1 MQHKAKPKPEARDYT
16 GCETCAYYSKGF
28 NGQNPLCNYLA
39 HTGKPRGCP
48 AGAGCT
54 RYATEREMK
63 QPSLEMRCPEIL
75 TVLERQ
81 ARHREAERA
90 ARHFE
95 QMTRRPIKQKIAAGA
110 GTPTTIEKE
119 KLLQSDDT
127 IISGKS
133 QVRPI
138 YEKEF

>member
-1 MQHKAKPKPEARDYT
+1 
-16 GCETCAYYSKGF
+16 
-28 NGQNPLCNYLA
+28 
-39 HTGKPRGCP
+39 
-48 AGAGCT
+48 
-54 RYATEREMK
+54 MK

-95 QMTRRPIKQKIAAGA
+95 QMTRRPGKQKIAAGA
-110 GTPTTIEKE
+110 GTPTTTKE

-133 QVRPI
+133 QVRSAHKN
-138 YEKEF
+138 EKEF